1 VRVKHLAVLCTAIAA
16 VLGGLAIGGVEPASA
31 AKFKGAPVEI
41 AMIVDLE
48 APALGFNFSEA
59 ASGAKAAVDAVNAA
73 GGIHGHKLVLD
84 ICDGKGDPNTENA
97 CGRSVEASKA
107 VATVADATFINPMA
121 PLLRGM
127 AEIMDNPAQP
137 VELQASNSFP
147 VTGSAFLGSLGS
159 LGLAAN
165 VIHAKTVS
173 LMAVGPSSSALYTSL
188 GKVAPALGVKIADE
202 VTLTGSE
209 TDLTPA
215 VEQAASGGSQAIIL
229 LMPPDNAARVIAAL
243 KQNNIKTPAV
253 TITLTPQDLKSLGS
267 AVSGEYEINYFPTL
281 NDTAVPGIRQYLQ
294 EIKKYEPGSL
304 EDGTSMIPWLG
315 VHMFAEVANKL
326 KTVTRA
332 SVLQAMTDAKN
343 LYAWGLIPPYSTD
356 KPYTGLGGLFPRAFN
371 DSYWYAKFRGTT
383 AYLIVKHAV
392 PVPKT

>member
-1 VRVKHLAVLCTAIAA
+1 MRTKHLVALCTALAA
-16 VLGGLAIGGVEPASA
+16 SLGGLAVGGVGPASA
-31 AKFKGAPVEI
+31 ASFKGAPVQI

-59 ASGAKAAVDAVNAA
+59 AAGAKAAVDAVNAA

-97 CGRSVEASKA
+97 CGRSVEASQA
-107 VATVADATFINPMA
+107 VATVGDATFINPMA
-121 PLLRGM
+121 PLLSGM

-137 VELQASNSFP
+137 AELTASNSFP

-159 LGLAAN
+159 LGLAHS

-173 LMAVGPSSSALYTSL
+173 LMAVGPSSSALYSSL
-188 GKVAPALGVKIADE
+188 GKVAPSLGMKIANE

-215 VEQAASGGSQAIIL
+215 VEQAASGSQAIIL

-243 KQNNIKTPAV
+243 KQNSIKTPAI

-267 AVSGEYEINYFPTL
+267 AVNGEYEINYFPTL
-281 NDTAVPGIRQYLQ
+281 NDTKVPGIRQYLQ
-294 EIKKYEPGSL
+294 EIKKYQPGSL

-332 SVLQAMTDAKN
+332 TVLQAMTNAKN

-356 KPYTGLGGLFPRAFN
+356 KPYTGQGGLFPRAFN
-371 DSYWYAKFRGTT
+371 DAFWYAKFRGTT
-383 AYLIVKHAV
+383 AYLIENHDV